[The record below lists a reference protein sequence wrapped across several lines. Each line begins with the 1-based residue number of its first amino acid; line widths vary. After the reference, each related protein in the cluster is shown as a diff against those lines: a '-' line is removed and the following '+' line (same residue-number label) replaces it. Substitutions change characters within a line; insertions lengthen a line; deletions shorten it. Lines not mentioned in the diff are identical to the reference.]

1 MACPKP
7 ADGGGK
13 GTGYPR
19 PNGFI
24 RAGATIFFA
33 VGPTKKD
40 FRCYPRPN
48 RFIRAGLTQGS
59 VQKVIVLNYS
69 QQQIHLNI

>member
-1 MACPKP
+1 MACPNP
-7 ADGGGK
+7 PVGGGK
-13 GTGYPR
+13 GPGYSR

-33 VGPTKKD
+33 GGPTKKD

-48 RFIRAGLTQGS
+48 RFIRAGLTQGLF
-59 VQKVIVLNYS
+59 K
-69 QQQIHLNI
+69 QQQYYFIINSRIY